1 VETTGRKRNVYAVI
15 RTGGKQYRVAEKDVL
30 AVEKLGAEDG
40 QTVEFTDV
48 LLMANGDEVKVGT
61 PSIPGARVTATVL
74 ATEKGRK
81 LRGYTYKPKKN
92 VQRHYGHRQWHTR
105 VRIEAIQA

>member
-1 VETTGRKRNVYAVI
+1 MYAVI
-15 RTGGKQYRVAEKDVL
+15 RTGGKQYCVREKDVL
-30 AVEKLGAEDG
+30 EVEKLEGGEG

-48 LLMANGDEVKVGT
+48 LLVSHDDRLKVGT
-61 PSIPGARVTATVL
+61 PSVPGARVTATVL

-81 LRGYTYKPKKN
+81 VRGYTYKPKKN

-105 VRIEAIQA
+105 VRIEAIQV